1 MPMKDGLRDPEVIK
15 NSDLTYPQNPELAT
29 GADRIILLLQK
40 IITLLIILLVMP
52 EEQLTN

>member
-29 GADRIILLLQK
+29 GANRIILLLQK